1 MTTTASG
8 QVIDVALDAT
18 TKNKIDNAADKDL
31 SNLSTT
37 GTQKI
42 KDAAA
47 FKVKANGDAG
57 DDVKGGDEVNFKD
70 GQNIIYNELNKQNTE
85 GLFCRNDIGS
95 KAIK

>member
-8 QVIDVALDAT
+8 QAIDVALDTT
-18 TKNKIDNAADKDL
+18 TKNKIDMRPIKNL

-57 DDVKGGDEVNFKD
+57 DDVKG
-70 GQNIIYNELNKQNTE
+70 
-85 GLFCRNDIGS
+85 RR
-95 KAIK
+95 